1 MKTLK
6 FLTCLVAA
14 LTAATLVS
22 GEDTRA
28 TVIDVVGNR
37 AALDIGT
44 KAGIKEGAV
53 FRLYS
58 PTRIVRIPLT
68 DTVTMQSGEPVAT
81 LVADEVRADRAWGE
95 VTLFGEGVQLRKGMD
110 AVLIGQRSLQAV
122 GSLSVEVET
131 NVASPGDWVAVKI
144 KGAPEGSSFEWRT
157 TAGWL
162 SSSEGLNPVVQWVAP
177 ATLGKAD
184 ISIRAVTPAGE
195 EYKATVNMSVK
206 DGTYDVTGKLQQHI
220 ITGRLLSGGG
230 EPRVSDVCVTA
241 DGVYY
246 TDIRS
251 MGLYKLAGSMGV
263 SEIIGPNRGKKLLGP
278 YDLVVSGG
286 KAFVLDNDF
295 YPLKKY
301 DLATGEMESI
311 LGKDAKMQNPAD
323 LAVGK
328 NGLIY
333 VLDRDSR
340 CIHIIENSGTFR
352 LSFGKKGTGK
362 GEFLDPVALALD
374 GDGNIVVLDAKR
386 KMVIIYDLAMGLKE
400 EWGLRLRGKNV
411 AKDIA
416 ASANGDIWVLEGPQ
430 VDVVKYHPG
439 GKVALRA
446 DGGVFANLPPEAL
459 KMSADSAGNVYI
471 IPDNRAGIFRF
482 SPSGAYTGGAAL
494 SGVRSPAGLA
504 VAPNGAFAINHFEP
518 PFVDVYDSAGWNIG
532 SWGVPFTEPV
542 RFNLPGRLAYRSDGR
557 AVYALGGSEI
567 GAFAMAKRTFFI
579 YMFAPEGKLI
589 EFFGGQGDAY
599 GRYETMNDCD
609 IDATGG
615 FWVLDNKAMRVTV
628 YGDDRNMPAVKS
640 LAKGK
645 GEKEVA
651 EPVLLTVSPDSK
663 SFYVYDVRLRAI
675 KHFDSNGAFINMID
689 VTTLRP
695 TAEDIVHIK
704 AGPFGQVYVLDRARS
719 MVHVIDFKGQPAE
732 KAILSV
738 DQLDSRLADLSVDG
752 ASRVI
757 VVSEKGTV
765 YALSKR

>member
-6 FLTCLVAA
+6 FLVCLVVAIVSLRASAA
-14 LTAATLVS
+14 
-22 GEDTRA
+22 EEERA
-28 TVIDVVGNR
+28 TVVDVVGNR

-110 AVLIGQRSLQAV
+110 AILIGQRSLQSV
-122 GSLSVEVET
+122 GSLSVEVEA
-131 NVASPGDWVAVKI
+131 NVATPGDWVAIKV
-144 KGAPEGSSFEWRT
+144 KGAPDGTNFEWKT

-162 SSSEGLNPVVQWVAP
+162 SASEGMNPVVQWVAP
-177 ATLGKAD
+177 ATPGKAD
-184 ISIRAVTPAGE
+184 ISVRAVTPTGE
-195 EYKATVNMSVK
+195 EYKAAVNMTVK
-206 DGTYDVTGKLQQHI
+206 DGAYDASGKPQQHV
-220 ITGRLLSGGG
+220 ITGRLLSSNG
-230 EPRVSDVCVTA
+230 EPRVSDVCVTS

-278 YDLVVSGG
+278 YDLAISGG
-286 KAFVLDNDF
+286 KAYVLDNDF

-301 DLATGEMESI
+301 DLATGEMEGI
-311 LGKDAKMQNPAD
+311 LGKEAKMQNPAD

-333 VLDRDSR
+333 VLDRDAR

-352 LSFGKKGTGK
+352 LSFGKKGANK
-362 GEFLDPVALALD
+362 GEFLDPVAISLD
-374 GDGNIVVLDAKR
+374 GDGNIIVLDAKR
-386 KMVIIYDLAMGLKE
+386 KMVIIYDSAMGLKE
-400 EWGLRLRGKNV
+400 EWGLQLRGKNA

-416 ASANGDIWVLEGPQ
+416 ASANGDVWVLEGPQ
-430 VDVVKYHPG
+430 VDVVKYKSG

-459 KMSADSAGNVYI
+459 KLSADAAGNVYI
-471 IPDNRAGIFRF
+471 IPENRAGIFRF
-482 SPSGAYTGGAAL
+482 SPDGAYTGGAAL

-532 SWGVPFTEPV
+532 SWGSPFNEPV

-557 AVYALGGSEI
+557 AIYALGGSEI

-579 YMFAPEGKLI
+579 YMFAPEGKLM

-599 GRYETMNDCD
+599 GRYKTMNDCD
-609 IDATGG
+609 IDAAGG
-615 FWVLDNKAMRVTV
+615 FWVLDNEAMRVTV
-628 YGDDRNMPAVKS
+628 YGEDRNMPTVKN
-640 LAKGK
+640 LVKGK
-645 GEKEVA
+645 TNKDVA
-651 EPVLLTVSPDSK
+651 EPVLLTTSPDGK
-663 SFYVYDVRLRAI
+663 SFYVYDVRLRAV
-675 KHFDSNGAFINMID
+675 KHFDSNGAFINMMD

-695 TAEDIVHIK
+695 AVEDIVRIK
-704 AGPFGQVYVLDRARS
+704 AGPFGQVYILDRARS
-719 MVHVIDFKGQPAE
+719 LVHVVDFKGQPTE

-738 DQLDSRLADLSVDG
+738 DQLDSRLADLGVDG